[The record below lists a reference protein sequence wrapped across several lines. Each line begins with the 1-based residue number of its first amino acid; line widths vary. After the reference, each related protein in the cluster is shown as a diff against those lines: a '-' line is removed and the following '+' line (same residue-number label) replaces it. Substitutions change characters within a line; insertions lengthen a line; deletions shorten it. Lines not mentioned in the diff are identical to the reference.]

1 MLAAETSYEGNM
13 NKASIVLVLLA
24 FGLSAGGGTFGCY
37 NPETPAGHEGYVT
50 RGAIVGQRAF
60 VGAQTGPTST
70 GLGWLLEV
78 HNVDFRWRTYN
89 EQFKVMSADNLS
101 LAFNAHLVVRPTPA
115 SVKEVVETYG
125 GEEWYPRSVQEP
137 FRNAIYEA
145 VAGYKALEAKD
156 KRETISADVTEKFK
170 MFLTNKPFEIEKIVI
185 GTIDLPEE
193 VARSQELKISKETE
207 IERQEFEVKI
217 AEKKKQIKI
226 IEAEG
231 IAEAQRIIN
240 TTLTPLYLQHE
251 AIQAQVGLAGS
262 PNHSTIYIPVG
273 TNGIPLVKTIE

>member
-1 MLAAETSYEGNM
+1 M
-13 NKASIVLVLLA
+13 NKAGFVLVALVLV
-24 FGLSAGGGTFGCY
+24 LSAGGGTSGCY
-37 NPETPAGHEGYVT
+37 NPSTPAGHEGYVV
-50 RGAIVGQRAF
+50 RGAIVGQRAY
-60 VGAQTGPTST
+60 VGTQTGPTST

-78 HNVDFRWRTYN
+78 QNVDFRWRTYN

-101 LAFNAHLVVRPTPA
+101 LAFNAHLVVRPTPS
-115 SVKEVVETYG
+115 SVRDVVETYG

-156 KRETISADVTEKFK
+156 KRETISADVTQKFRA
-170 MFLTNKPFEIEKIVI
+170 FLDKKPFEVEKIVI

-193 VARSQELKISKETE
+193 VAKSQELKISKETE
-207 IERQEFEVKI
+207 IERQDFEVKI
-217 AEKKKQIKI
+217 AEKKKQIKV

-262 PNHSTIYIPVG
+262 PNHTTVYIPVG
-273 TNGIPLVKTIE
+273 TNGIPLVKTVD